1 MASPPKRVITQ
12 DRLRSAVQNLLLETD
27 WSEITVQHVSA
38 NAGVSIGTFYN
49 YYDSKDEA
57 LADVRQSLSLVIKKD
72 LNSLISTQTSVEAR
86 ISLLLKYFVNVLNTK
101 PTWANYFYKA
111 DNFSERLEGGL
122 ASLLEPLVL
131 ESILS
136 QKGHVNDAKMTA
148 SFIENG
154 FFPLLKSCHQQ
165 DSHLSEEQATQIVIV
180 ALSSLGLVGD
190 TLFRAASL
198 VCPVTPLAALPQSIY
213 ELENNQTGYV

>member
-136 QKGHVNDAKMTA
+136 QKGHV
-148 SFIENG
+148 
-154 FFPLLKSCHQQ
+154 
-165 DSHLSEEQATQIVIV
+165 
-180 ALSSLGLVGD
+180 
-190 TLFRAASL
+190 
-198 VCPVTPLAALPQSIY
+198 
-213 ELENNQTGYV
+213 